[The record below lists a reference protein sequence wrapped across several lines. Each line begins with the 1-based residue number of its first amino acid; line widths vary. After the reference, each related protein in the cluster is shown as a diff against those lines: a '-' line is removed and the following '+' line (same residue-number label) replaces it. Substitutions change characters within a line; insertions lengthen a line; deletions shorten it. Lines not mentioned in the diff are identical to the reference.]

1 MRSLSRLAVTL
12 FLAIVSTASSL
23 DAQAAKGTSRVDL
36 FVTFGDSLSDTGN
49 LYTMTKAMGLVPAI
63 PPSDSPHRTYFD
75 GRFSNGR
82 VGFEHLWDRL
92 RGYAAPL
99 QPVTALGYVPNKGA
113 VDFSFG
119 GSTSGQLSQ
128 TPDGTYIPGLLGQVD
143 LFLTMRKSRVPA
155 RTIAAIVTGSND
167 YLALPPAQP
176 ANPVDVIGN
185 IVTAIERL
193 HARGV
198 GTVMVLNVADLGAVP
213 LVAGADETLRS
224 GLTTLSAAH
233 NQLLAG
239 ALATLAA
246 QRPSLTIIP
255 IDVAAVVATLPPT
268 MNASVP
274 AVAALIGANGDELA
288 GRAAAA
294 CLFTNPTTCV
304 DVPTFEVGSAFFYWD
319 VLHPTAAVHE
329 ALGVYMCSQLPG
341 CPATQ

>member
-1 MRSLSRLAVTL
+1 MRSLHRLVVTL
-12 FLAIVSTASSL
+12 LLAIVSTSASVG
-23 DAQAAKGTSRVDL
+23 AQSSKGASRFDL
-36 FVTFGDSLSDTGN
+36 FVTFGDSLGDTGN
-49 LYTMTKAMGLVPAI
+49 LYAMTKAMGLVPAI
-63 PPSDSPHRTYFD
+63 PPSDSPHLTYFE

-155 RTIAAIVTGSND
+155 RTLAAIVTGSND

-176 ANPVDVIGN
+176 ANPMDVVGN
-185 IVTAIERL
+185 IVTAIELL

-198 GTVMVLNVADLGAVP
+198 STVMVVNVADLGSVP
-213 LVAGADETLRS
+213 LTASLDETQRA
-224 GLTTLSAAH
+224 GLSALAAGH

-246 QRPSLTIIP
+246 QHPSLTIIP
-255 IDVAAVVATLPPT
+255 IDVADVIATLPAAINT
-268 MNASVP
+268 TVP
-274 AVAALIGANGDELA
+274 AIAALA
-288 GRAAAA
+288 GPAAAA
-294 CLFTNPTTCV
+294 CLFVDATTCV
-304 DVPTFEVGSAFFYWD
+304 DVPTFDVGPGFFYWD
-319 VLHPTAAVHE
+319 VLHPTATVHE
-329 ALGVYMCSQLPG
+329 ALGNYMCSQLAG
-341 CPATQ
+341 CVPQ